1 MKNILSIYFVLL
13 VSISFAQETSSDVIE
28 VFNNK
33 KNTAFSLASMEN
45 AKFLKFQE
53 IVPVDFEK
61 RINVNEGKF
70 SLKEIHN
77 KSLTSLLSDLHN
89 NTKTKFLIIEDVAS
103 SIESSATKKSII
115 IVANR
120 KFINKLIRAKI
131 MQNDLIAEAVTYGDK
146 NLEYYKKYP
155 ELVDTFNLKYIISE
169 DLELQIGDNIY
180 SYINNP
186 FKTELDKT
194 LSNSLN
200 LLAFNF

>member
-33 KNTAFSLASMEN
+33 KNTAFSLTSMEN